1 MATPKTR
8 KKGKSFLFFFLFL
21 FQLHLS
27 VLGLIQTKYYP
38 EKQLYRNHLS
48 FIHQK
53 DIKKEINGLPPPYLY
68 PKNKRKNLEIKK
80 FPTPSNFGTIDGKQL
95 RSE

>member
-1 MATPKTR
+1 MARPKSR
-8 KKGKSFLFFFLFL
+8 KKESLFFLFL
-21 FQLHLS
+21 FQLLHLS